1 MLVLP
6 LGECNIGLNN
16 QLRLLLLNGHIIVEV
31 VRLAVHLDLL
41 MKKLLLFIRKH
52 NSTGLGKVSLAP
64 GFN

>member
-6 LGECNIGLNN
+6 LGERNIGLNN

-41 MKKLLLFIRKH
+41 VKKLLLFVRKH